1 MSPSLLI
8 RPGAR
13 AKLRRVAALVRKEGF
28 QVVRDPSSFAIGIV
42 LPIILIL
49 LYGYGVTLDVKHVPV
64 ALVTESP
71 SPDSAEAASGFT
83 LSPYFDVNQVTS
95 AREARELMLER
106 RVDGVLYLRED
117 FSRQSRLG
125 DGADVQVIL
134 HGTDANRARIMQAY
148 AQGALAQAA
157 EVHADASGEAPSTGQ
172 AMVQSRL
179 WFNDANDSHYF
190 LVPGLI
196 VLVMTLIGATLTA
209 MVMAREWERG
219 TLEAL
224 FVTPVQADEIMIG
237 KLVPYFLLGLA
248 GLAICILA
256 ARYLFDVPLKGSL
269 VVLLGTSMLYLLV
282 ALGMGLLISST
293 IRSQFLAS
301 QIAQLV
307 TFLPATMLSGFI
319 YDLRSTPLFIQAISY
334 GVPARYFVTLLQSVF
349 LAGDV
354 WSVILPNTLML
365 GVFAALFLAMTR
377 RAIRKSL
384 A

>member
-1 MSPSLLI
+1 VSWERLFGPKIS
-8 RPGAR
+8 
-13 AKLRRVAALVRKEGF
+13 AKLRRIAALVRKETY

-64 ALVTESP
+64 AIVSEAP
-71 SPDSAEAASGFT
+71 SPDTTELAAGFT
-83 LSPYFDVNQVTS
+83 LSPYFDVVAVTS
-95 AREARELMLER
+95 DAAARELMLER
-106 RVDGVLYLRED
+106 KVDGVIYLRED

-125 DGADVQVIL
+125 VADVQLVL

-148 AQGALAQAA
+148 AEGALAQAA
-157 EVHADASGEAPSTGQ
+157 LVHADAEGVGGASVGQ
-172 AMVQSRL
+172 AAVQSRL

-209 MVMAREWERG
+209 MVMSREWERG

-224 FVTPVQADEIMIG
+224 FVTPVQADEILIG
-237 KLVPYFLLGLA
+237 KIVPYFLLGLV
-248 GLAICILA
+248 GLAICVLA
-256 ARYLFDVPLKGSL
+256 ARYLFVVPLRGSL
-269 VVLLGTSMLYLLV
+269 WVLCATSMLYLLV

-293 IRSQFLAS
+293 LRSQFLAS
-301 QIAQLV
+301 QITQIV

-319 YDLRSTPLFIQAISY
+319 YDLRSVPAFVRAISY
-334 GVPARYFVTLLQSVF
+334 GVPARYFVALLQTVF

-365 GVFAALFLAMTR
+365 GVLATVFLTLTR
-377 RAIRKSL
+377 RTIRKSL